1 MFPEWTLNIPAQ
13 LIIYRLVHCTWRPRF
28 AKRKKVVG
36 NLWPLHWFW
45 GFLRRLI
52 WICEFLALTKF
63 PPYLHSSPHSLLYS
77 LRLRQ
82 EIPKWGRNN
91 HSGGRG
97 GVSDK
102 GNRVGGE
109 AALNV
114 TKWREFQMRV
124 LRSFLERRLYGS
136 GIMLNSTI
144 AW

>member
-13 LIIYRLVHCTWRPRF
+13 LIIYRLVHCTWSPQF

-91 HSGGRG
+91 HSGRARG
-97 GVSDK
+97 DFRQDFPTIVKWDF
-102 GNRVGGE
+102 
-109 AALNV
+109 L
-114 TKWREFQMRV
+114 TKMQRD
-124 LRSFLERRLYGS
+124 FLTKMQQNFPKKIQQILWQKCS
-136 GIMLNSTI
+136 KIF
-144 AW
+144 WQ